1 MQQQSPA
8 FGSVAVSFLLIDD
21 QGEIWGN
28 AAIQL
33 KQSFG
38 SASSED
44 DLSNYLVKNLGF
56 VAVNGYGR
64 SCQIRIRP
72 SVVTHQALD
81 SLIYWLADH
90 KFDRILTSY
99 FDTDW
104 RIELHGAA
112 DIVAQ
117 RLLQLMSS
125 EQLIRPGDFVS
136 EKIQLESLPNSE
148 VFASLL
154 RNWPL
159 LSGNLHQDGIRNVL
173 HQLTRG
179 RYFLVRQDRSSNQV
193 VFQDI
198 GSGFAIL
205 DNDWLS
211 SARGMPV
218 EQQKDGA
225 YGSWIARRYR
235 HVLQQPEIVAE
246 KVDAIVSTTKYG
258 RYRVRYNRLIL
269 PAGAPD
275 GSKWLLCSSILD
287 ERIDLRLQPTRE
299 AAKVG

>member
-1 MQQQSPA
+1 M
-8 FGSVAVSFLLIDD
+8 LIDD

-33 KQSFG
+33 RQSFG
-38 SASSED
+38 SATSAE

-56 VAVNGYGR
+56 IAINGYGR

-72 SVVTHQALD
+72 SVVSHQALD
-81 SLIYWLADH
+81 ALIYWLADR

-104 RIELHGAA
+104 RLELHGAA

-117 RLLQLMSS
+117 RIIQLMSS

-136 EKIQLESLPNSE
+136 EPVQLECLPNSE

-154 RNWPL
+154 RNWPM
-159 LSGNLHQDGIRNVL
+159 LSNNLHQDGIRIVL

-179 RYFLVRQDRSSNQV
+179 RYFLVRQDPSSSHV
-193 VFQDI
+193 IFQDV
-198 GSGFAIL
+198 GSGFATL
-205 DNDWLS
+205 DNDWLQ

-225 YGSWIARRYR
+225 YGSWIAKKYR
-235 HVLQQPEIVAE
+235 NILKQPEIVAE

-258 RYRVRYNRLIL
+258 RYRIRYNRLIL
-269 PAGAPD
+269 PTTGPD
-275 GSKWLLCSSILD
+275 GSKWLLCSSIMD
-287 ERIDLRLQPTRE
+287 EHIDLRLQPTRE
-299 AAKVG
+299 VAKVG